1 MDSNGFSLPVS
12 SNLGVERATMKV
24 RCRDDDLIDYY
35 LVRFKDEEDYS
46 KVLTEGPWIIYVQ
59 YLTVQPWSPTFST
72 DKVYPRRVMVWIRL
86 PGLSCTMYKKSIF
99 MAIRG
104 MDRMTISI
112 DLSAP
117 LISKIMIDGNLQRV
131 EYKRLPTV
139 SFGCGHY
146 GHIQDICLHKMN
158 AEVNDE
164 PAERNASP
172 TADLHRRVEEENFGS
187 WMIVERKNR
196 RKSNNGQDKKLGN
209 HGVNEGGS
217 RISVLDREQDMEI
230 HSTNEDGVNKR
241 ICY

>member
-12 SNLGVERATMKV
+12 SNLGVERATKNV
-24 RCRDDDLIDYY
+24 IRCRDDDLIDYY

-46 KVLTEGPWIIYVQ
+46 KVLTEGPWIIYEQ

-72 DKVYPRRVMVWIRL
+72 DKAYPRRVMVWIRL
-86 PGLSCTMYKKSIF
+86 PGLSCTMYKKSILW
-99 MAIRG
+99 I
-104 MDRMTISI
+104 
-112 DLSAP
+112 LE
-117 LISKIMIDGNLQRV
+117 RV
-131 EYKRLPTV
+131 EYERLPTV
-139 SFGCGHY
+139 CFGFGHY

-187 WMIVERKNR
+187 WMIVERKYR
-196 RKSNNGQDKKLGN
+196 RKWNNGQEKKKIGN

-217 RISVLDREQDMEI
+217 RISVLDGEQDMEI

>member
-1 MDSNGFSLPVS
+1 
-12 SNLGVERATMKV
+12 
-24 RCRDDDLIDYY
+24 
-35 LVRFKDEEDYS
+35 
-46 KVLTEGPWIIYVQ
+46 
-59 YLTVQPWSPTFST
+59 
-72 DKVYPRRVMVWIRL
+72 
-86 PGLSCTMYKKSIF
+86 
-99 MAIRG
+99 
-104 MDRMTISI
+104 
-112 DLSAP
+112 
-117 LISKIMIDGNLQRV
+117 MIDGNLQSV
-131 EYKRLPTV
+131 EYERLPTV
-139 SFGCGHY
+139 CFGCGHY

-217 RISVLDREQDMEI
+217 RISVLDGEQDMEI

-241 ICY
+241 ICNDLESKELTFMAKAPGPTKKFGDRSKGRGIMVAGPNVLSEAHKLSNQQRMALLVVPL

>member
-72 DKVYPRRVMVWIRL
+72 DKVYPRRVMVIMIDYNTDS
-86 PGLSCTMYKKSIF
+86 GS
-99 MAIRG
+99 RG
-104 MDRMTISI
+104 RFARMTISI